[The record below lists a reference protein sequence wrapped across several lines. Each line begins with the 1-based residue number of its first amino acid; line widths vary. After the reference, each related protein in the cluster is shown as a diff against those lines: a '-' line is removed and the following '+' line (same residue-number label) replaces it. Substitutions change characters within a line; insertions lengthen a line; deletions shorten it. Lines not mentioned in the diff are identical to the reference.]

1 LAGLGGGL
9 GGGLVWRPGVLPLF
23 AEERRGDR
31 GKIAFRGGPISRG
44 GPVGKATGEVMR
56 GRRRREKGV
65 GGPRR
70 RGHSGLFLPLRAP
83 GLADP
88 AAPAASAS
96 ARRNRRGKLSLWA

>member
-31 GKIAFRGGPISRG
+31 GKTPRG